1 MKNRNNLIVSI
12 LTIGVFGILN
22 TEMGIVGIIPLIA
35 RVFNV
40 SVPTAGFL
48 VSGFALVVV
57 FSGPT
62 MPLVFS
68 KVNRKTIM
76 LMALGIFV
84 IANLVSALTSNFS
97 VLLAARIIP
106 AIFHALYISMA
117 FSVATELAE
126 PGQEARASSKIFI
139 GVSAGMV
146 LGVPITNLIAHSIS
160 FSAAMF
166 FFMVVN
172 AFSFIATLIFVPSI
186 PVENAISSGQ
196 QVRVLK
202 KPEMIQALFIV
213 IFLNGSIFGFYSFLS
228 DFLEKITGLAPL
240 SVSTSLLI
248 YGIANIIGNFAAGR
262 ALAKNDRATVKILP
276 FALMISYLLLFFF
289 GSFNL
294 LSFVW
299 VTFIGFFAGINSN
312 MNQYIVTQAG
322 KEAIVFSNGM
332 YLTAA
337 NLGTTVGTYVC
348 GLFIDSIGTRYSLF
362 GTFIFIILGLVL
374 VLFKKKKLRKIY
386 L

>member
-1 MKNRNNLIVSI
+1 MKNRNNLIVLI
-12 LTIGVFGILN
+12 LMIGVFGILN

-35 RVFNV
+35 RVFSV

-57 FSGPT
+57 FAGPT
-62 MPLVFS
+62 MPLVFA
-68 KVNRKTIM
+68 KVNRKTAM
-76 LMALGIFV
+76 PLALGIFV
-84 IANLVSALTSNFS
+84 IANLVSALTSNFGL
-97 VLLAARIIP
+97 LLAARIIP
-106 AIFHALYISMA
+106 VVFHALYISMA
-117 FSVATELAE
+117 FSVAAELAE
-126 PGQEARASSKIFI
+126 PGQEARASSRIFI

-166 FFMVVN
+166 FFMAVN

-196 QVRVLK
+196 QVSVLK
-202 KPEMIQALFIV
+202 KPEMIRALFIV

-228 DFLEKITGLAPL
+228 DFLEKITGLTPP
-240 SVSTSLLI
+240 SVSSSLLI

-262 ALAKNDRATVKILP
+262 ALAENDKATVKILP

-322 KEAIVFSNGM
+322 KEATVFSNGM

-337 NLGTTVGTYVC
+337 NLGTTVGTYIC

-362 GTFIFIILGLVL
+362 GTFIFIILGLVFI
-374 VLFKKKKLRKIY
+374 LFRRKEA
-386 L
+386 